1 MRSFST
7 KCSALGFLNT
17 SQCLVMGMAFFQL
30 TNANTQ
36 YYFSEYLLRSEGNKT
51 VQHASFFI
59 PSSMFI
65 TPGFAKISIRI
76 DSFILLWWKWESN
89 AKNDSWSHPIT
100 WSGFCFKCCQKSCF
114 YLGLKYIFCVVFLI
128 HPTIVMFPQ
137 CNNKNSLGKAPGN
150 RHSFSLSIFWVR
162 HWTEIALEFFLS

>member
-1 MRSFST
+1 MDWFVTLVRTKLKSNKYIRWIFRPSVRSFST

-36 YYFSEYLLRSEGNKT
+36 YYFSEYLLQSEGNKT

-76 DSFILLWWKWESN
+76 DSFILLWWKRESN
-89 AKNDSWSHPIT
+89 AKNDTWSHPIT
-100 WSGFCFKCCQKSCF
+100 WSGFCFKCNGGVWYMIKSNSCNSEWN
-114 YLGLKYIFCVVFLI
+114 LVLKKF
-128 HPTIVMFPQ
+128 
-137 CNNKNSLGKAPGN
+137 
-150 RHSFSLSIFWVR
+150 
-162 HWTEIALEFFLS
+162 IARIDCE